1 MFLSRCNSIKGANPV
16 TSTIVQLLKIEMMK
30 MLFLGVIILL
40 TVSLQCLSYQCNDK
54 YTDYTDL
61 MQFSSCQDI
70 LTKFPDTPSGYYSLK
85 NSKEKVY
92 YDMERVHCSSKGWT
106 RVAHVDMSSKKQS
119 CPGNWTLI
127 NNPIRTCGSTP
138 EAGCAS
144 AVFST
149 HGISYSQV
157 CGRVRGY
164 QKGQPDAFGPFN
176 NNRRFISAGVVLDGI
191 LISHGDRIKKHIW
204 AYATGFK
211 RNITGTNNIYCP
223 CADYRFNGIIPSF
236 IRNDYYCD
244 SGSDNHSSQEIF
256 YTDPLWEGKGCQLTN
271 FCCSNNGMPW
281 FCKTLPGP
289 TVDDIEVRNCHNE
302 PSSNED
308 TPVSLIELYIR

>member
-1 MFLSRCNSIKGANPV
+1 MLSRCNSIKGANPV
-16 TSTIVQLLKIEMMK
+16 TSTIVQLLKTEMMK
-30 MLFLGVIILL
+30 MLLLGVIILL
-40 TVSLQCLSYQCNDK
+40 TISLQCLSCQCNDK

-92 YDMERVHCSSKGWT
+92 CDMERVHCGSKGWT
-106 RVAHVDMSSKKQS
+106 RVAHVDMSSHKQS

-157 CGRVRGY
+157 CGRITGY
-164 QKGQPDAFGPFN
+164 QRGHTDGFGPY
-176 NNRRFISAGVVLDGI
+176 IYAGNTLLDNVLDGI
-191 LISHGDRIKKHIW
+191 MISHGAMNQHIW
-204 AYATGFK
+204 AYVTG
-211 RNITGTNNIYCP
+211 RQRIPTDDSIAYCP
-223 CADYRFNGIIPSF
+223 CIGRWFTGVVPSF
-236 IRNDYYCD
+236 IGNDYYCD
-244 SGSDNHSSQEIF
+244 SGTDSPPSVPDNTF
-256 YTDPLWEGKGCQLTN
+256 YTDPLWEGKGCSSTN
-271 FCCSNNGMPW
+271 FCCSNSGMPW
-281 FCKTLPGP
+281 FCKTLPVP
-289 TVDDIEVRNCHNE
+289 TADDIEIRNCVNS
-302 PSSNED
+302 PSSTED
-308 TPVSLIELYIR
+308 TPVSLIELYVR

>member
-1 MFLSRCNSIKGANPV
+1 
-16 TSTIVQLLKIEMMK
+16 
-30 MLFLGVIILL
+30 
-40 TVSLQCLSYQCNDK
+40 
-54 YTDYTDL
+54 
-61 MQFSSCQDI
+61 MQFDSCQDI

-92 YDMERVHCSSKGWT
+92 CDMERVHCGSKGWT
-106 RVAHVDMSSKKQS
+106 RVAHVDMSSYNQS
-119 CPGNWTLI
+119 CPSNWTLI

-138 EAGCAS
+138 GRGCAS

-157 CGRVRGY
+157 CGRVTGY
-164 QKGQPDAFGPFN
+164 QKGQTDAFGPFN
-176 NNRRFISAGVVLDGI
+176 NNQRFISAGVVLDGI
-191 LISHGDRIKKHIW
+191 LISHGDKIKKHIW
-204 AYATGFK
+204 AYVTGRQ
-211 RNITGTNNIYCP
+211 RNITKANNIYCP

-236 IRNDYYCD
+236 IGNDYYCD
-244 SGSDNHSSQEIF
+244 SGSDNHPSSKIF

-289 TVDDIEVRNCHNE
+289 TVDNIEVRNCHNE
-302 PSSNED
+302 ASTNED

>member
-1 MFLSRCNSIKGANPV
+1 
-16 TSTIVQLLKIEMMK
+16 
-30 MLFLGVIILL
+30 MLCFEAIILL
-40 TVSLQCLSYQCNDK
+40 ILCLQCITCQCNDK

-61 MQFSSCQDI
+61 LQFDSCQDI

-92 YDMERVHCSSKGWT
+92 CDMERVHCGSKGWT
-106 RVAHVDMSSKKQS
+106 RVAHVDMSSHKQS

-157 CGRVRGY
+157 CGRVTGY
-164 QKGQPDAFGPFN
+164 QKGIPEAFHPFSN
-176 NNRRFISAGVVLDGI
+176 DQKLVSAGVVLDGI
-191 LISHGDRIKKHIW
+191 LISHGDWPKKHVW
-204 AYATGFK
+204 AYVTGQQ
-211 RNITGTNNIYCP
+211 RIPVEAANTYCP
-223 CADYRFNGIIPSF
+223 CADYRFSGVVPSF
-236 IRNDYYCD
+236 IGNEYYCD
-244 SGSDNHSSQEIF
+244 SGSDNHPSPTTF
-256 YTDPLWEGKGCQLTN
+256 YTDPLWEGKGCSPTN
-271 FCCSNNGMPW
+271 FCCSDSGMPW
-281 FCKTLPGP
+281 FCKTLPEP
-289 TVDDIEVRNCHNE
+289 TVDYIEVRNCHNA

-308 TPVSLIELYIR
+308 TAISLIELYVH

>member
-1 MFLSRCNSIKGANPV
+1 MYSSNQSMLSFIIRQGVCVLQYKRSKLDGQQQVRKTTKMI
-16 TSTIVQLLKIEMMK
+16 MM
-30 MLFLGVIILL
+30 LSFEIIILL
-40 TVSLQCLSYQCNDK
+40 AVSLQHSSCQCNDK
-54 YTDYTDL
+54 YTDYAGL

-70 LTKFPDTPSGYYSLK
+70 LTRFADTPSGYYSLK

-92 YDMERVHCSSKGWT
+92 CDMERVHCGSKGWT

-164 QKGQPDAFGPFN
+164 QKGVPEGFGPFN
-176 NNRRFISAGVVLDGI
+176 NLRRYVSAGVVLDGI
-191 LISHGDRIKKHIW
+191 LISHGDRMKKHIW
-204 AYATGFK
+204 AYV
-211 RNITGTNNIYCP
+211 TGTHRIVKGVNNEYCP
-223 CADYRFNGIIPSF
+223 CADYRFNGVIPSF
-236 IRNDYYCD
+236 IGNDYYC
-244 SGSDNHSSQEIF
+244 
-256 YTDPLWEGKGCQLTN
+256 
-271 FCCSNNGMPW
+271 
-281 FCKTLPGP
+281 
-289 TVDDIEVRNCHNE
+289 V
-302 PSSNED
+302 
-308 TPVSLIELYIR
+308 